1 MSIFIDQNTR
11 VLVQGITGREGRRST
26 KEMLDYGT
34 VVSCGVTPGK
44 HGRTIEGLPVFD
56 SVKEAVAFD
65 GALNVSVFYVPPLMV
80 LDAATEAIDAGIR
93 TLVIVT
99 ENVPIKD
106 VAKLFEHAQ
115 RCGARII
122 GPSSVGVI
130 APELGR
136 LGSIGGPDP
145 ARVYSKG
152 PIGLISKSG
161 GMCAETAGLLTA
173 AGLGQSTVVG
183 IGGDVIIGTTFA
195 EVMELF
201 QEDEE
206 TEVVVL
212 FGEVGGVYEE
222 IAAEMVREKR
232 FTKPTVAFISGKFA
246 ESISRGL
253 ALGHA
258 GAVVEE
264 GFGSAA
270 DKMQVLREA
279 GVLVADYHHQIP
291 ELVKQARSAL

>member
-44 HGRTIEGLPVFD
+44 QGRTIEGLPVFD

-130 APELGR
+130 APDVGR

-201 QEDEE
+201 QEDKE

-253 ALGHA
+253 AMGHA

-264 GFGSAA
+264 GFGRAA
-270 DKMQVLREA
+270 DKIQALREA